1 MVDDIYAEAA
11 KTWDWETN
19 AELSLWADSAKLH
32 PMTIWKLGNGETKL
46 PQLLT
51 VWKLAK
57 SVGWNV
63 EFGKGR
69 KLKIRKHAA

>member
-1 MVDDIYAEAA
+1 MVDDIYAEGA

-19 AELSLWADSAKLH
+19 VELTQWADSATLH
-32 PMTIWKLGNGETKL
+32 PMTIWKLGSGETKL

-57 SVGWNV
+57 SVGWNL

-69 KLKIRKHAA
+69 KLKLRKRAA